1 MNFHSRTLSR
11 VLVGLG
17 LAGLSAASFS
27 ADLSKGETMPQ
38 THEAFSFEGLWFETA
53 NYPASSVLRFLP
65 YGKGW
70 IGQYVQVSPPQ
81 QRIGFRVGETVIRG
95 TVSGPDFVGEVLLKP
110 LQEYPV
116 CIGLTVGW
124 VPIRM
129 SLDGSK
135 KLTGR
140 WLQSWTADNR
150 GCVVVGQSWQP
161 YSLER
166 LPAH

>member
-1 MNFHSRTLSR
+1 MRFHSTLSR
-11 VLVGLG
+11 VLVGLC
-17 LAGLSAASFS
+17 LAGLSVASFS
-27 ADLSKGETMPQ
+27 ADLSKGESLPQ

-53 NYPASSVLRFLP
+53 NYPASSVLRFSP

-81 QRIGFRVGETVIRG
+81 QRFGFRVGETVIRG
-95 TVSGPDFVGEVLLKP
+95 TVSGHEFVGQVLLKAVHEDP
-110 LQEYPV
+110 MCV
-116 CIGLTVGW
+116 GLTVGW

-129 SLDGSK
+129 TLDGSN

-140 WLQSWTADNR
+140 WLQSWTADGR
-150 GCVVVGQSWQP
+150 GCVVVDQSWQP